1 MVHLNLPQLFVC
13 VLVLRPQISCGISDW
28 VYRVRSAKKSHE
40 KVASSSS
47 QTNVPK
53 VCSLSR
59 QSLYADKHWCI
70 GCNSLWPRFRWRH
83 LANFWYLLRRLLWCL
98 HRTLVSCD
106 SFLEAELLLLL
117 VRHLGKETG
126 RLQRFEPK
134 QLQMRK
140 LGAYVAR
147 ETIHT
152 LFFSAAYH
160 QKVKGVF
167 LPRTIAINRSSSR

>member
-1 MVHLNLPQLFVC
+1 MGIQGSLCQEFTRKGRELVHPKKC
-13 VLVLRPQISCGISDW
+13 
-28 VYRVRSAKKSHE
+28 AKG
-40 KVASSSS
+40 
-47 QTNVPK
+47 
-53 VCSLSR
+53 CSLSR
-59 QSLYADKHWCI
+59 QTLYADNHWGICRHTLRPWFCC
-70 GCNSLWPRFRWRH
+70 GH